1 MLPAREIP
9 ARPVNIN
16 SFQID
21 RRNCQ
26 SHYVFRKNT
35 QRSTEANYAGT
46 ISSPFLYSGK
56 IRRTGPDDT
65 SAF

>member
-9 ARPVNIN
+9 ARPVNII

-26 SHYVFRKNT
+26 SHYVF
-35 QRSTEANYAGT
+35 STEANT
-46 ISSPFLYSGK
+46 T
-56 IRRTGPDDT
+56 RER
-65 SAF
+65 SARHSYI